1 MRTRRLRRHR
11 GISNLIAVV
20 LLVAIT
26 VVLATLLYAFRPPV
40 PQASSALYY
49 STQGGLTLPTFGD
62 KTDCVN
68 SDDPSTCSQLQAVQ
82 IVFTTQSPGT
92 MPVGALQFYFLCN
105 GTTYLQSTLP
115 HMLYI
120 PTTSHAQNFNCVAGE
135 NCLGKCG
142 AYDPGKVFGYQ
153 IPFNRLGFFWQ
164 LTPNATYLQDGD
176 SIILYIHSAVAPHD
190 CSSTGCSHAPDTDD
204 YHGIPA
210 WCFASPSGA
219 PPTSSCSVQ
228 IVYTGSPA
236 TTVLTIPVS
245 ALDVPA

>member
-1 MRTRRLRRHR
+1 MRVHRRNRR
-11 GISNLIAVV
+11 GVSNLLAVM

-26 VVLATLLYAFRPPV
+26 VILAGILYAFKPPV
-40 PQASSALYY
+40 PEATSSLYY
-49 STQGGLTLPTFGD
+49 STQAGLTLPTFGD
-62 KTDCVN
+62 STDCVN
-68 SDDPSTCSQLQAVQ
+68 INNPSTCSQLQAVQ

-92 MPVGALQFYFLCN
+92 MPVGALEFYFLCN
-105 GTTYLQSTLP
+105 GTVYLQSTLP

-120 PTTSHAQNFNCVAGE
+120 PTTSHSANQMCFSGE

-142 AYDPGKVFGYQ
+142 NYDPSQVFGRL

-190 CSSTGCSHAPDTDD
+190 CSSSGCSPDPDTDD

-219 PPTSSCSVQ
+219 PATSSCSIE

-245 ALDVPA
+245 ALDVPI